1 MNWYKLAQNDNYF
14 YVTNCVGSNAEDIGY
29 MVDTADEINIE
40 EFLLHVNNEEFRAIE
55 KQMGYPANDFLRE
68 MKDDYAVSF
77 WHSIFRGIDAYYFDH
92 SRIEYV
98 FTLNGQMGED
108 QDYDELV

>member
-1 MNWYKLAQNDNYF
+1 MNWFKKIASDNYF
-14 YVTNCVGSNAEDIGY
+14 YVINCVASNAEDIGY
-29 MVDTADEINIE
+29 MVDHAE
-40 EFLLHVNNEEFRAIE
+40 EVPFEVFITQVNNEEFREIE
-55 KQMGYPANDFLRE
+55 AEMGYPANDFLRE

-77 WHSIFRGIDAYYFDH
+77 WHSTFRGVDCYYFDH

-98 FTLNGQMGED
+98 FTLEGSMGGD